1 MNPVFLPALGLVS
14 VFGADPARTLRQ
26 VLEGATAQ
34 MSPVAELL
42 SGRSTL
48 VGRVT
53 AALPSVRE
61 DLAEFDCRNNR
72 LALAALAQIEGAVQ
86 AAAETLGRNRV
97 AVILGTSTSG
107 IAEGEDAVLHHQND
121 GSAPAGFHYRQQEIG
136 TIAEFVARTL
146 GLDGIR
152 YTISTAC
159 SSSAKALATG
169 RRLIAAG
176 LCDAAVVGGCDTL
189 CRLTLNGFD
198 ALEAVS
204 PGLSNPFSVNRDG
217 INLGEGAAFFLMTR
231 AEAEIALLGAG
242 ESSDGYHVSAP
253 DPTGAGVIAAME
265 AALLDA
271 RLSKAQVG
279 YLNLHG
285 TGTIHNDAMEG
296 KGVAAVLDDTIP
308 CSATKPMTGHT
319 LGAAG
324 AVELGLCWLLLSQL
338 NPGRKLPPHV
348 WDGCADPGIPPIRL
362 AGRGDTYEAPVMMS
376 NSFAF
381 GGSNVSLVLGN
392 L

>member
-1 MNPVFLPALGLVS
+1 MKPVFLPALGLIS
-14 VFGADPARTLRQ
+14 VFGADPARTLRR

-34 MSPVAELL
+34 MSPVADLL

-48 VGRVT
+48 AGRVT
-53 AALPSVRE
+53 AALPGVRE

-97 AVILGTSTSG
+97 AVVLGTSTSG
-107 IAEGEDAVLHHQND
+107 IAEGEDAVLHHQNG

-169 RRLIAAG
+169 RRLIEAG

-253 DPTGAGVIAAME
+253 DPTGAGVVAAME

-271 RLSKAQVG
+271 RLGKARVG

-296 KGVAAVLDDTIP
+296 KGVAAVLGDTIP

>member
-1 MNPVFLPALGLVS
+1 
-14 VFGADPARTLRQ
+14 
-26 VLEGATAQ
+26 

>member
-1 MNPVFLPALGLVS
+1 MKPVFLPALGLVS
-14 VFGADPARTLRQ
+14 AFGADPARTLRQ

-34 MSPVAELL
+34 MTPVTDLL

-48 VGRVT
+48 AGRVMT
-53 AALPSVRE
+53 TLPCVRE

-86 AAAETLGRNRV
+86 VAAETLGRNRV
-97 AVILGTSTSG
+97 AVVLGTSTSG
-107 IAEGEDAVLHHQND
+107 IAEGEDAVLHHQN
-121 GSAPAGFHYRQQEIG
+121 GGNAPVGFHYRQQEIG

-146 GLDGIR
+146 GLHGIR

-271 RLSKAQVG
+271 RLGKAQVG

-348 WDGCADPGIPPIRL
+348 WDGCADPGIPPIRF
-362 AGRGDTYEAPVMMS
+362 AGRGDTFEAPVMMS

-381 GGSNVSLVLGN
+381 GGSNVSLVLGA